1 MTRLRT
7 AVAALLAVA
16 AAEALPTFEAPGARA
31 ATVMVI
37 EDFAPMRMVPSSRA
51 PRKAYAPLGLLLETR
66 RTARDGRMFEAT
78 NGEEHPFESP
88 AWLHY
93 WMFPSSVLA
102 EPGETRVELDL
113 LLLDRDGASAPGG
126 TAPGRTA
133 PGGTAPGGTAPGG
146 TAPGGPVPFSGR
158 RFSVAE
164 FLADSAALPESFHV
178 AAGDPGDRSPWG
190 GRAIIPAPPGAAH
203 QPPANPSRLEMLRA
217 AKKYRLAVTLSSQK
231 KIARVQERVAA
242 ARVLVTEPR
251 CKDFEYVETEVL
263 TLVERRRTIEEMG
276 GTALVPIPE
285 EDLTTTSSAAGVLWT
300 RIVYVADV
308 HFEDGTSETVA
319 RRLLVTWPLCP
330 EEAR

>member
-1 MTRLRT
+1 MTRLWT
-7 AVAALLAVA
+7 AIGMLLAVGAAGAGALLA
-16 AAEALPTFEAPGARA
+16 LGAPGARA

-66 RTARDGRMFEAT
+66 RSSRDGRMFEAT
-78 NGEEHPFESP
+78 NGEDHPFESP

-113 LLLDRDGASAPGG
+113 LLLRGGDVSAPGVM
-126 TAPGRTA
+126 
-133 PGGTAPGGTAPGG
+133 
-146 TAPGGPVPFSGR
+146 VPLAGR
-158 RFSVAE
+158 RYSVAE
-164 FLADSAALPESFHV
+164 YLADSSALFEVHYV
-178 AAGDPGDRSPWG
+178 AAGEPNDRSPWG
-190 GRAIIPAPPGAAH
+190 GRAVIPPPPDAPY
-203 QPPANPSRLEMLRA
+203 QPPANPERMRALRA
-217 AKKYRLAVTLSSQK
+217 SKHYGLAVTLASEK
-231 KIARVQERVAA
+231 TIARVQERVAA
-242 ARVLVTEPR
+242 ARVLVKEPR
-251 CKDFEYVETEVL
+251 CRDYDYVETEVL
-263 TLVERRRTIEEMG
+263 TVVERKRTIGERG
-276 GTALVPIPE
+276 GTVFVPIPE

>member
-7 AVAALLAVA
+7 AVVALLAVA
-16 AAEALPTFEAPGARA
+16 AAEALPAFEAPGARA

-126 TAPGRTA
+126 
-133 PGGTAPGGTAPGG
+133 
-146 TAPGGPVPFSGR
+146 PVPFSGR

-190 GRAIIPAPPGAAH
+190 GRAIIPAPPGAPY

-217 AKKYRLAVTLSSQK
+217 AKEYRLAVTLSSEK

-251 CKDFEYVETEVL
+251 CEGLDYVETEVL

>member
-1 MTRLRT
+1 MTRLWT
-7 AVAALLAVA
+7 AIGMLLAVGA
-16 AAEALPTFEAPGARA
+16 AQALLSFEAPVARA

-66 RTARDGRMFEAT
+66 RSSRDGRMFEAT
-78 NGEEHPFESP
+78 NGEEQPFESP

-113 LLLDRDGASAPGG
+113 LLLDRDGALAPGG
-126 TAPGRTA
+126 TA
-133 PGGTAPGGTAPGG
+133 
-146 TAPGGPVPFSGR
+146 PFSGR

-190 GRAIIPAPPGAAH
+190 GRAIIPAPPGAPY
-203 QPPANPSRLEMLRA
+203 QTPANPSRLELLRA
-217 AKKYRLAVTLSSQK
+217 AKEYRLAVTLSSEK
-231 KIARVQERVAA
+231 TIARVQERVAA
-242 ARVLVTEPR
+242 ARVLVKVPR
-251 CKDFEYVETEVL
+251 CKEFDYVETEVL
-263 TLVERRRTIEEMG
+263 TVVERKRTIGEMG

>member
-1 MTRLRT
+1 MTRHWTAIVALV
-7 AVAALLAVA
+7 AVAAWG
-16 AAEALPTFEAPGARA
+16 ALPALEAPRARA
-31 ATVMVI
+31 AAVMVI

-66 RTARDGRMFEAT
+66 RSSRDGRMFEAT
-78 NGEEHPFESP
+78 NGEDHPFESP

-102 EPGETRVELDL
+102 EPGGTRVELDL
-113 LLLDRDGASAPGG
+113 LLLDREGAAAPGG
-126 TAPGRTA
+126 TAPF
-133 PGGTAPGGTAPGG
+133 P
-146 TAPGGPVPFSGR
+146 GR

-164 FLADSAALPESFHV
+164 FLADSSALPESFHV

-190 GRAIIPAPPGAAH
+190 GRAIIPAPPGAPY
-203 QPPANPSRLEMLRA
+203 QPPANGARLELLRG
-217 AKKYRLAVTLSSQK
+217 AKRYRLAVTLSSEK
-231 KIARVQERVAA
+231 TIARVQERVAA
-242 ARVLVTEPR
+242 ARILVREPR
-251 CKDFEYVETEVL
+251 CRDYDYVETEVL
-263 TLVERRRTIEEMG
+263 TVVERKRTIGERG
-276 GTALVPIPE
+276 GTVLVPIPE

-308 HFEDGTSETVA
+308 HFEDGSSETVA